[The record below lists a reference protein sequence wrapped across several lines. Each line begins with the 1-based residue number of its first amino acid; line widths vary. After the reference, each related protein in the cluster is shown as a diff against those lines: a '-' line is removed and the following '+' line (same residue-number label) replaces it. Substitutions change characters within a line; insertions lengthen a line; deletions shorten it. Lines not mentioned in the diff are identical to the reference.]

1 MIRHILS
8 DFPRFKMVRKY
19 LKKWLMRAFHVPGA
33 RRHGHWL
40 FGQGLEDAYLM
51 RIFRGRSSGWY
62 VDVGANDGVFISNT
76 FALYRLGWRGICLEP
91 HPQAHA
97 KLLANRPRDICLQCA
112 VGNQNGEVEL
122 AWDGDVSEG
131 ARIGGRTRSGHS
143 AKVAIRRLADI
154 LGENNVPKD
163 FDLLSIDVE
172 GMEIEVLDS
181 LDWSQYSPRVIIV
194 EYNSGGVVDHA
205 TFDYLLAK
213 GYRPVMI
220 NRWNFIMSRAW
231 SEDVIAA
238 HSSQDWFDV
247 SA

>member
-51 RIFRGRSSGWY
+51 RIFRGRASGWH

-76 FALYRLGWRGICLEP
+76 FALYRLGWRGICVEP

-112 VGNQNGEVEL
+112 VGNQSGEVEL

-131 ARIGGRTRSGHS
+131 AHIGARSSSGHS

-154 LGENNVPKD
+154 LAENNVPKE
-163 FDLLSIDVE
+163 FELLSIDVE
-172 GMEIEVLDS
+172 GMETEVLDS
-181 LDWSQYSPRVIIV
+181 LDWSQYSPRVVII
-194 EYNSGGVVDHA
+194 EYNSAGIVDHA
-205 TFDYLLAK
+205 TIDYLIAK
-213 GYRPVMI
+213 GYRPIMI
-220 NRWNFIMSRAW
+220 NRWNCILSRAW
-231 SEDVIAA
+231 REDVIAA
-238 HSSQDWFDV
+238 HNSQDWFDV